1 MAKKRLRRQKNSRR
15 LSGRGDEE
23 RWRIS
28 EEDQQMFL
36 EAVESLVNNDQSLVK
51 EKFDLMEEGSFAV
64 RRRKASYRE
73 PGEQIKESLDLHGL
87 NRAEAIM
94 RLDEFCR
101 QSARQGIR
109 TLMVITGKGIHSL
122 EGKASLKHEVILWLH
137 SEIGRYLVECYRP
150 GSRREGGEGV
160 IILYLQRRNQVFRR

>member
-1 MAKKRLRRQKNSRR
+1 MAKKRLKRPKNSRR
-15 LSGRGDEE
+15 LSGRGGDD

-36 EAVESLVNNDQSLVK
+36 EAMESLMNHDQSLVE
-51 EKFDLMEEGSFAV
+51 EKFDLLEKESFAV
-64 RRRKASYRE
+64 RRRRASYRE
-73 PGEQIKESLDLHGL
+73 PGEQIKEILDLHGL

-109 TLMVITGKGIHSL
+109 ALMIITGKGIHSQ
-122 EGKASLKHEVILWLH
+122 EKKVSLKQEVILWLN
-137 SEIGRYLVECYRP
+137 SEIGRYLVEFYRP
-150 GSRREGGEGV
+150 GNRREGGEGV
-160 IILYLQRRNQVFRR
+160 MILYLQRRTRPET